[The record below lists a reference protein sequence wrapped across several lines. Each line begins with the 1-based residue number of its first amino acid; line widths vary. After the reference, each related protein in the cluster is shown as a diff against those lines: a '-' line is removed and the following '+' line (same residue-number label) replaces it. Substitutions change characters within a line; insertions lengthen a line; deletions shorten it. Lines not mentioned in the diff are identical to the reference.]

1 MTDPAAAH
9 LRAFFA
15 AIGVD
20 LASDP
25 ELERTPERFTELLRD
40 RFVPSSPVPELGVL
54 PAPAARDVVVVRDLA
69 FHALC
74 VHHIVP
80 MFGTVDIAYLPGASI
95 TGFGAF
101 ARLVSAIA
109 RRPQLQE
116 RLVRD
121 IADAIETQLAPRAL
135 VVRATARQMCVELT
149 RCGAAPTTVVVAGR
163 GLWAGDE
170 ARGAARDLFA

>member
-1 MTDPAAAH
+1 MSDAADDH

-20 LASDP
+20 LSADP
-25 ELERTPERFTELLRD
+25 ELERTPERFAELLRD
-40 RFVPSSPVPELGVL
+40 RFDPSTPVPELGVL

-74 VHHIVP
+74 VHHVVP
-80 MFGTVDIAYLPGASI
+80 MFGTIDIAYLPAASI

-101 ARLVSAIA
+101 ARLVSAVC

-121 IADAIETQLAPRAL
+121 IADAIESQLAPRAL
-135 VVRATARQMCVELT
+135 VVRSTARQMCVELT
-149 RCGAAPTTVVVAGR
+149 RPGAAPQTVVIAGR
-163 GLWAGDE
+163 GTWSGDE
-170 ARGAARDLFA
+170 ARRAAADLFA

>member
-1 MTDPAAAH
+1 MTDTAEQH

-20 LASDP
+20 LDSDP
-25 ELERTPERFTELLRD
+25 ELRRTPSRFADLLRD
-40 RFVPSSPVPELGVL
+40 RFAPDTPVPDLGTL
-54 PAPAARDVVVVRDLA
+54 PAPAARDVVVIRGLG

-74 VHHIVP
+74 IHHVVP

-101 ARLVSAIA
+101 ARLVDALC

-121 IADAIETQLAPRAL
+121 IADAIENQLAPRAL
-135 VVRATARQMCVELT
+135 VVQSRARQMCVELT
-149 RCGAAPTTVVVAGR
+149 CRGAMPSTMVIAGR
-163 GLWAGDE
+163 GAWAGDD
-170 ARGAARDLFA
+170 ARRAAADLFS